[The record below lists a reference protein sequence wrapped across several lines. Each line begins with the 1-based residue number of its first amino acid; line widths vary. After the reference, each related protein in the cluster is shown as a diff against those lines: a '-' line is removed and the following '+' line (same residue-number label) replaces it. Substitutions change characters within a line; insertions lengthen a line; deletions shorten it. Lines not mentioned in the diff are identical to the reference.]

1 MKNYVSKNATF
12 HIQKRCSTYCMKN
25 ILTSSLILVLFISCN
40 HNDFSNTKK
49 YFTTNKDTYR
59 IGDSIEFTVLIT
71 PLQKEK
77 TIRFRKKF
85 ENLKL
90 SFAYGQKEISLH
102 EVLKEPFIEVR
113 KIKENESSY
122 FDKYIITENKP
133 FKKTFK
139 GNIYESKTNIYIKIP
154 ELEITDSIKK
164 SVLKVKPIITLQGY
178 CKSIYEG
185 TKEYFIQKDVNI
197 DFE

>member
-1 MKNYVSKNATF
+1 
-12 HIQKRCSTYCMKN
+12 MKN

-71 PLQKEK
+71 HLQKEK
-77 TIRFRKKF
+77 TIRFLKKF
-85 ENLKL
+85 E
-90 SFAYGQKEISLH
+90 
-102 EVLKEPFIEVR
+102 
-113 KIKENESSY
+113 
-122 FDKYIITENKP
+122 
-133 FKKTFK
+133 
-139 GNIYESKTNIYIKIP
+139 IP
-154 ELEITDSIKK
+154 ELKITDSIKK

-185 TKEYFIQKDVNI
+185 TKGYFIQKDVNI